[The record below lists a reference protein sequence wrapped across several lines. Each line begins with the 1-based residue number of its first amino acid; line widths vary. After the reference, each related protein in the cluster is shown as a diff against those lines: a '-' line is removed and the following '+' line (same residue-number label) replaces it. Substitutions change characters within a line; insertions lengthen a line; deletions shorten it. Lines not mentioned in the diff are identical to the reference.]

1 MADIAHLTDLVKS
14 LIEEMKTLR
23 VENQQLH
30 EEVKCIREEMKPKK
44 RSAPKPPTEPRV
56 QCSAI
61 AASSGNR
68 CKCRAKEGKDVCE
81 KHDKPTPPQQ
91 ASTSEAGPSTQ
102 KKKLRVKKDSKKKE
116 VPVHNHPIGES
127 PREGAVCELCENHG
141 DIFDPHT
148 ADADF
153 EVCPENGQSIEER
166 LRIMLENEGE

>member
-14 LIEEMKTLR
+14 LIEEVKTLR

-30 EEVKCIREEMKPKK
+30 EEVKCIRQEMKPKK
-44 RSAPKPPTEPRV
+44 RTSPKPPTEPKV

-61 AASSGNR
+61 AATSGNR
-68 CKCRAKEGKDVCE
+68 CKRCTLEGKNVCAM
-81 KHDKPTPPQQ
+81 HDKP
-91 ASTSEAGPSTQ
+91 STSNPQPTTMRKPKVKKTKQ
-102 KKKLRVKKDSKKKE
+102 KKP